1 MNEETDV
8 DIFNGG
14 ADLQLFY
21 GKLNLYTKNIVIE
34 NLKYNTSQFSINLR
48 HNSRNLTKF
57 ISFDVNNCYFTLAY
71 RIFSCSHTV
80 YSSSDICTFISCP

>member
-1 MNEETDV
+1 MNEETNV

-34 NLKYNTSQFSINLR
+34 NLKYNTLQSEN
-48 HNSRNLTKF
+48 NRNLNATF
-57 ISFDVNNCYFTLAY
+57 YLSYVSYPHLSQP
-71 RIFSCSHTV
+71 RSHK
-80 YSSSDICTFISCP
+80 